1 MRNNDSSTL
10 LFLSFQ
16 FLVPGFQFSP
26 MFFLYNF
33 FLTIGYGLLL
43 PRFLFDWLRKGKYAA
58 GIEQR
63 LGRLP
68 AFEPNEKP
76 VLWLHCVSVGETQ
89 AARPL
94 VKKIREKFPD
104 YRIVVSTTTNTGQKL
119 AQEIFAED
127 AELVFYFPLDWK
139 FTVRRALR
147 RIKPSVVLLMET
159 ELWFNFLREARTGG
173 TKIAIVN
180 GRLSEKSVNRYLRI
194 GKFMQQVLHYVDLA
208 LMQGNQDAK
217 RISQLGI
224 RPGKIKVTGNIKY
237 DLQFD
242 EAESELTKLFRRRF
256 NLDNDA
262 PLIVAASTH
271 APEEAWILQ
280 AFKTVWKN
288 SEGDLP
294 RLLIAPRHPER
305 FAEVER
311 LIRDS
316 GFDWAKRSEKPSD
329 RDKTAEI
336 ILLDSIGE
344 LRAAFPLAEIVFVGG
359 SLIAHGGQ
367 SVLEPAITRKA
378 IITGF
383 YTANFEA
390 IIKEFLEQEALI
402 QLAKLDGNQNSE
414 NLAQTIS
421 NLLNDA
427 ELRQTLAGNSYDV
440 MRRNRGATKK
450 TVEYLK
456 PLLEVHDDL

>member
-1 MRNNDSSTL
+1 
-10 LFLSFQ
+10 
-16 FLVPGFQFSP
+16 
-26 MFFLYNF
+26 MFFLYSF
-33 FLTIGYGLLL
+33 LLTIGYLLLL

-58 GIEQR
+58 GVWQR
-63 LGRLP
+63 LGHLP
-68 AFEPNEKP
+68 KFEQNEKP

-94 VKKIREKFPD
+94 VSEIRKNFPE

-119 AQEIFAED
+119 AKEIFASE

-147 RIKPSVVLLMET
+147 QIDPTIVLLMET
-159 ELWFNFLREARTGG
+159 ELWFNFLREVRKSGA
-173 TKIAIVN
+173 KIVLVN
-180 GRLSEKSVNRYLRI
+180 GRLSEKSVNRYRRI
-194 GKFMQQVLHYVDLA
+194 GKFMHWVLHYVDLA
-208 LMQGNQDAK
+208 LMQGNADAK
-217 RISQLGI
+217 RIAQLGM
-224 RPGKIKVTGNIKY
+224 RAGKIKVTGNLKY
-237 DLQFD
+237 DLRFD

-256 NLDNDA
+256 NLSEAA
-262 PLIVAASTH
+262 PLIVAARTH
-271 APEEAWILQ
+271 APEEAWVLQ

-305 FAEVER
+305 FPEVEK

-316 GFDWAKRSEKPSD
+316 GFDWAKRSEKASPRD
-329 RDKTAEI
+329 RTAEV

-367 SVLEPAITRKA
+367 SVLEPAVARKA
-378 IITGF
+378 VVTGF

-390 IIKEFLEQEALI
+390 VIKEFLEQEAII
-402 QLAKLDGNQNSE
+402 QLPKLGDEQVSKA
-414 NLAQTIS
+414 LAESIS
-421 NLLNDA
+421 NLLKDA
-427 ELRQTLAGNSYDV
+427 ELRQTLADNAYDV
-440 MRRNRGATKK
+440 MRKNRGATLK
-450 TVEYLK
+450 TVEYLR
-456 PLLEVHDDL
+456 PLLESRNDL

>member
-1 MRNNDSSTL
+1 
-10 LFLSFQ
+10 
-16 FLVPGFQFSP
+16 
-26 MFFLYNF
+26 MFFLYSVL
-33 FLTIGYGLLL
+33 LTTGYALLL
-43 PRFLFDWLRKGKYAA
+43 PRFLFDWARKGKYAA

-63 LGRLP
+63 LGNLP
-68 AFEPNEKP
+68 EFEQNEKP

-94 VKKIREKFPD
+94 VKEIRKKFPE
-104 YRIVVSTTTNTGQKL
+104 YRLVVSTTTNTGQKL
-119 AQEIFAED
+119 AEELFGED
-127 AELVFYFPLDWK
+127 AELIFYFPFDWK
-139 FTVRRALR
+139 FTVHRALR
-147 RIKPSVVLLMET
+147 QIKPSIVLLMET
-159 ELWFNFLREARTGG
+159 ELWFNFLREARKSG

-180 GRLSEKSVNRYLRI
+180 GRLSEKSVNRYLRL
-194 GKFMQQVLHYVDLA
+194 GKFMQWVLHYVDLA

-224 RPGKIKVTGNIKY
+224 RASKIKVTGNIKY

-256 NLDNDA
+256 NLDEEA

-271 APEEAWILQ
+271 APEEEWILQ
-280 AFKTVWKN
+280 AFNSVWKN
-288 SEGDLP
+288 SEGKLP

-305 FAEVER
+305 FAEVEK

-316 GFDWAKRSEKPSD
+316 GFDWAKRSEKASD

-336 ILLDSIGE
+336 ILFDSIGE

-359 SLIAHGGQ
+359 SLIPHGGQ
-367 SVLEPAITRKA
+367 SVLEPALARKP

-390 IIKEFLEQEALI
+390 VTKEFLEQEALI
-402 QLAKLDGNQNSE
+402 QLPQLDDKQVSE
-414 NLAQTIS
+414 TLAESFS
-421 NLLNDA
+421 NLLKDS
-427 ELRQTLAGNSYDV
+427 ELRQTLADNAYDV
-440 MRRNRGATKK
+440 MRRNRGATQK

-456 PLLEVHDDL
+456 PLLEVQDDL